1 MTEPPLIDL
10 ETGMGMLTGARSRRL
25 ALREAI
31 DRLEGALS
39 APSRQAGWAD
49 KVTRCVAQV
58 RAAFDA
64 HVDEVEAEGG
74 MLVDVLEN
82 QPRLAPVVAVLRDE
96 HVAVDDALDQ
106 LAGELVALGGELDSD
121 RVASVRRRGIELI
134 GAVVEHRQRGAD
146 LVFDAY
152 SVDIGGW

>member
-31 DRLEGALS
+31 DRLEDALS

-58 RAAFDA
+58 RSAFDA
-64 HVDEVEAEGG
+64 HVAEVEAEGG
-74 MLVDVLEN
+74 MLADVLESH
-82 QPRLAPVVAVLRDE
+82 PRLAPVVAVLRDE

-106 LAGELVALGGELDSD
+106 LAGELVDIGGDFGAD
-121 RVASVRRRGIELI
+121 QAATVRRRGVELI